1 VEVVLYQPEI
11 AGNVGA
17 CIRLSANT
25 NIPLNIVKPLGFNFQ
40 ENKIRRAGLDYH
52 DLASVSMY
60 EDWNEFKR
68 DINLDNVAY
77 LSSNG
82 GKNIWDIE
90 LNNYTHLVFG
100 SESVGLP
107 KEILE
112 ESDNTIT
119 IPMNSDSRSI
129 NLANAVSIVV
139 YEYLR
144 QNYEK

>member
-1 VEVVLYQPEI
+1 
-11 AGNVGA
+11 
-17 CIRLSANT
+17 
-25 NIPLNIVKPLGFNFQ
+25 
-40 ENKIRRAGLDYH
+40 
-52 DLASVSMY
+52 MY

-77 LSSNG
+77 LTSNS

-100 SESVGLP
+100 PESVGLP

-129 NLANAVSIVV
+129 NLANAVSIVA